1 MLFCVGSPLRGRRHH
16 RPTQRRA
23 TVQLRLTFLDPPA
36 PEARV
41 WEALEHEQRATVIDV
56 LARLLV
62 KTILVQPLEEP
73 DDE

>member
-1 MLFCVGSPLRGRRHH
+1 M
-16 RPTQRRA
+16 
-23 TVQLRLTFLDPPA
+23 VQMRLTFLDPPA

-41 WEALEHEQRATVIDV
+41 WEALEPEQRAAVIDV

>member
-1 MLFCVGSPLRGRRHH
+1 M
-16 RPTQRRA
+16 
-23 TVQLRLTFLDPPA
+23 QLRLTFLDPPA

-62 KTILVQPLEEP
+62 KTTLVQPLEDP

>member
-1 MLFCVGSPLRGRRHH
+1 M
-16 RPTQRRA
+16 
-23 TVQLRLTFLDPPA
+23 RLTLLDPPA

-41 WEALEHEQRATVIDV
+41 WETLEPDQRAAVIDV

-62 KTILVQPLEEP
+62 KTILGQPLEDP

>member
-1 MLFCVGSPLRGRRHH
+1 M
-16 RPTQRRA
+16 
-23 TVQLRLTFLDPPA
+23 RLTFLDPPA

-41 WEALEHEQRATVIDV
+41 WEALAHEQRVVVIDV

-62 KTILVQPLEEP
+62 KTILVPPLEDP

>member
-1 MLFCVGSPLRGRRHH
+1 M
-16 RPTQRRA
+16 
-23 TVQLRLTFLDPPA
+23 RLTFLDPPA

-41 WEALEHEQRATVIDV
+41 WETLEHEQRATVIDV

-62 KTILVQPLEEP
+62 KTILVPPLEDQ